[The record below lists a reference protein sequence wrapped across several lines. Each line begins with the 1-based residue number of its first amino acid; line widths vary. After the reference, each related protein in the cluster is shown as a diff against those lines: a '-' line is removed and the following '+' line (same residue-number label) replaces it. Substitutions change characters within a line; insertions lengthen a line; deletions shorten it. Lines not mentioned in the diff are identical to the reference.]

1 MKLLLTTAISII
13 SALLLLS
20 SCSKETVKGNGNV
33 ITSEI
38 PISDYTKIL
47 SEGNV
52 DIEYEYKPGQP
63 PYLRLELDE
72 NLVPLLKIKTD
83 NGRLSFSS
91 DKNIEPTVI
100 KVYTSSSSLEE
111 VVSKG
116 VGNILLKGNVA
127 GNKLKIDVNGKSD
140 ITAEDLKF
148 NDFTVNISGQS
159 HMQLKGLNINTTFDV
174 KGDAN
179 VSAYELISQKV
190 NCNITGK
197 GNMEIF
203 ASQELD
209 INIKGKGEVTYTGN
223 PPVVKQDI
231 KGNGKVAVRE

>member
-1 MKLLLTTAISII
+1 MKLVLTAAFGAILAIF
-13 SALLLLS
+13 LFS
-20 SCSKETVKGNGNV
+20 SCSKETVKGNGKV
-33 ITSEI
+33 ITTEI

-47 SEGNV
+47 SEGNI

-63 PYLRLELDE
+63 PCLRLELDE

-83 NGRLSFSS
+83 NGQLSFSS
-91 DKNIEPTVI
+91 DKDLEPTVI
-100 KVYTSSSSLEE
+100 KIYTSSSSLEE

-116 VGNILLKGNVA
+116 SGNILLKGNVA
-127 GNKLKIDVNGKSD
+127 GNKLKIEVSGKSD

-148 NDFTVNISGQS
+148 NDFTVDISGQS
-159 HMQLKGLNINTTFDV
+159 HMQLKGLNINTTFDI

-190 NCNITGK
+190 NCSIKGK
-197 GNMEIF
+197 GNLEIF

-231 KGNGKVAVRE
+231 KGNGKVAVKE